1 MLCAAVPAAANAD
14 DPVPTT
20 FHTLPPVSHTL
31 PLVLAAG
38 GETTGLVR
46 IVNHSN
52 EAGTVRVEA
61 IDDAGVRFGPV
72 TLELA
77 AKHAVQLTS
86 FQLERGNA
94 RRGLPEGVG
103 NGKGHWRLKLTSTL
117 DIEPGA
123 YARTPRGF
131 LTSMHDSVAEDG
143 AGRWHVPLF
152 NPGSNQSRVSLL
164 RLVNTSDMPATVDID
179 GVDDRG
185 WPADG
190 RVRLTLAP
198 RAARTVSARALES
211 GEVGLYGRLGDGTG
225 RWRLDVSADRPLQ
238 VMNLLRSRSGHLT
251 NLSTTTGPDEDLSIT
266 FVGCEAPQG
275 FHAYLARGARA
286 AGEDLGVDVTYVYPE
301 EVLVPASQLRLIDDA
316 IAAEADGIAVC
327 AYLDD
332 DEYRDVASRA
342 NASGVAFASAAAP
355 PPGTVLRNPYDLFL
369 FRTGADERAAGAL
382 TARQLLSMGVR
393 GRVVLLN
400 HRPNDV
406 TCRHRADSQREVL
419 EKHGV
424 RVALVERDMDA
435 PGQSQALLGELQRH
449 PRHRGGDLGV
459 CRARPVAA
467 GQGGERARRPP
478 RHRLRPPWGVGRG
491 DSRRASGVQHRPAAV
506 LARLHAGDA
515 ADPLHPVR
523 IAAVE
528 PLPDRSGPGRCD
540 ERGAGGGAGGA
551 GVSLSARRGMPRR
564 PSSLTPGPSPGGRGE
579 SGLPGARASCP
590 LEQSRESAAERA
602 ASALPASSRAP
613 VRVGHGPGHSS
624 IP

>member
-1 MLCAAVPAAANAD
+1 METRSRPLLGAALSVLCAAVPAAANAD
-14 DPVPTT
+14 DPVPTAS
-20 FHTLPPVSHTL
+20 HALPPVSHTL

-86 FQLERGNA
+86 YQLETGNP

-123 YARTPRGF
+123 YVRTPRGF
-131 LTSMHDSVAEDG
+131 LTSMHDSVAEG
-143 AGRWHVPLF
+143 ETGRWHVPLF

-185 WPADG
+185 WPAEG

-198 RAARTVSARALES
+198 RAARTVTARALES
-211 GEVGLYGRLGDGTG
+211 GGDGLDGRLGDGTG
-225 RWRLDVSADRPLQ
+225 RWRLDISADQPLQ

-251 NLSTTTGPDEDLSIT
+251 NLSTTTAPDEDLSIT
-266 FVGCEAPQG
+266 FVGCEAPEG

-301 EVLVPASQLRLIDDA
+301 EVLTPASQVRLIDDA

-400 HRPNDV
+400 HRPNDI

-424 RVALVERDMDA
+424 EVALLQRDMDA
-435 PGQSQALLGELQRH
+435 RGQSQALLGELQRH
-449 PRHRGGDLGV
+449 PDTEAATSVCAAPDPLLLVKAVSGREDLVITGYDLLGES
-459 CRARPVAA
+459 VAA
-467 GQGGERARRPP
+467 IRDGRQAFSIDQQPYWRGYMPVMLLTHYIRYGLQQSNHFLTGPALVDASNVEQVAALVEQGYR
-478 RHRLRPPWGVGRG
+478 
-491 DSRRASGVQHRPAAV
+491 
-506 LARLHAGDA
+506 
-515 ADPLHPVR
+515 
-523 IAAVE
+523 
-528 PLPDRSGPGRCD
+528 
-540 ERGAGGGAGGA
+540 
-551 GVSLSARRGMPRR
+551 
-564 PSSLTPGPSPGGRGE
+564 
-579 SGLPGARASCP
+579 
-590 LEQSRESAAERA
+590 
-602 ASALPASSRAP
+602 
-613 VRVGHGPGHSS
+613 
-624 IP
+624 